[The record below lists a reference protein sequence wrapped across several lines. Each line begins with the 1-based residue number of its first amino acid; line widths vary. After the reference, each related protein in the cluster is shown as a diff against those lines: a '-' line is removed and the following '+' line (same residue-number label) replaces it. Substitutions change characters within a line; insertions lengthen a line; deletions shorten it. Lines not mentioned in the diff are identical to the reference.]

1 MNRFCFSFLW
11 LFVGVVCALAAVEQI
26 APPESYRHLSV
37 SPNGQWIGYERDD
50 NDGLLFS
57 TLNGSKSIHLAS
69 GEGSALSLSW
79 SRDGNTA
86 AFKWLHTRPDGR
98 ITQTPVLFH
107 LSDNTLETLSRPL
120 SFCGIPSIA
129 SNGRIAFARHDT
141 LVVLDSQGKP
151 LYRYPLPNRVN
162 QTPLSPDGRRVIYN
176 DAQGRLW
183 ILVLETGE
191 HYPLSERYSAGFFN
205 PKWSPNGHYIVA
217 TRLDGELVL
226 FDDEG
231 MIASLGS
238 GEHPSWKPDG
248 SALVYSRPVI
258 EHESRLVDRDLMLYS
273 LQNRQSQRIDM
284 ADRHPD
290 YPVFVSDQQVV
301 TADHR
306 SDGLVRLV
314 AEWDQRVRVRTLS
327 GVRLAE
333 ATVWD
338 TPKWLSEP
346 ASLPSTP
353 AEAVYF
359 DIPYLHQAY
368 DVPDWFNGS
377 WACGGTSAVMVL
389 AHYEKLDPWPV
400 TATWPKPHTSLYGR
414 YICEQY
420 TVNDFTF
427 DIGGKDPYG
436 RTGYGA
442 YGFIIQNN
450 WADTKGNM
458 ARYFQKHSVYSSVDW
473 YPNPGK
479 LVREVDKEMPF
490 VLLNSLTSAGHYI
503 SVIGYD
509 HEGTTVIVNDPWGNK
524 NVSYP
529 SQDGR
534 RARYDWPGYNN
545 GYRSLNTVHCFI
557 YARANACD
565 LTARLTTEIDTVAL
579 GDTLTCSAEVFNL
592 GNQSAQAS
600 GGAFVLSRNNFF
612 EPGDWILGSFSI
624 PALADSDTVHIS
636 QQLVLSDSL
645 ISSRYFLGV
654 YVDTSHVNTEVTHSN
669 NFAVLAVAVVGYPN
683 VYRFK
688 PFRDETI
695 STSRPDIGAYFT
707 DRFAD
712 IDTTTV
718 RLFVDGNDVTASARV
733 TDHNAFYQPETPL
746 VSGDHQVRLEVGTTR
761 GFISTHNWT
770 FHINAPTDVDH
781 RVNDA
786 PSSWKLTRNYPN
798 PFNHRT
804 RLSIECAHAEEGVL
818 AVYNIK
824 GQRVKTLFSGMLNA
838 GTHSFGWDGR
848 SESGHAQPSGVYIY
862 RWTSSV
868 RVENQR
874 MLMLK

>member
-1 MNRFCFSFLW
+1 MNRCCFLFLFFFG
-11 LFVGVVCALAAVEQI
+11 LVVTTQAALEQI
-26 APPESYRHLSV
+26 APPESFRHLSV
-37 SPNGQWIGYERDD
+37 SPTGRWIGYERDD
-50 NDGLLFS
+50 NKGLFFS

-69 GEGSALSLSW
+69 GQGSALSLSW
-79 SRDGNTA
+79 SKDGDTA
-86 AFKWLHTRPDGR
+86 AFKWLQTLPDGR
-98 ITQTPVLFH
+98 ISQTPVLFH
-107 LSDNTLETLSRPL
+107 LSDNTLETLSQPL

-129 SNGRIAFARHDT
+129 SNGRMAFARHDT
-141 LVVLDSQGKP
+141 LVVLDRDGML
-151 LYRYPLPNRVN
+151 LYRYPLPHRVN

-183 ILVLETGE
+183 ILALQTGE
-191 HYPLSERYSAGFFN
+191 RQPLSDSHSAGFFD
-205 PKWSPNGHYIVA
+205 PKWSPDGHYIVA
-217 TRLDGELVL
+217 TRLDGKLVL
-226 FDDEG
+226 FDSEG
-231 MIASLGS
+231 RSTSLGS

-248 SALVYSRPVI
+248 TALVYSRPVI
-258 EHESRLVDRDLMLYS
+258 EHESRLVDRDLMVFS
-273 LQNRQSQRIDM
+273 LQDRQSRRIDVGG
-284 ADRHPD
+284 RHPD
-290 YPVFVSDQQVV
+290 YPVFVSNQQVL
-301 TADHR
+301 TADHQ
-306 SDGLVRLV
+306 SDRLVRLEGTWNQTLQV
-314 AEWDQRVRVRTLS
+314 RSFSDVRPARATDQETP
-327 GVRLAE
+327 RL
-333 ATVWD
+333 
-338 TPKWLSEP
+338 LREP

-353 AEAVYF
+353 ADAVYF

-400 TATWPKPHTSLYGR
+400 NATWPKPHTSLYGR
-414 YICEQY
+414 YVCEQY
-420 TVNDFTF
+420 TINGYTF
-427 DIGGKDPYG
+427 DIGGTDPYG
-436 RTGYGA
+436 RIGYGA

-473 YPNPGK
+473 YPNIGK

-509 HEGTTVIVNDPWGNK
+509 HGGTTVIVNDPWGNK
-524 NVSYP
+524 NISYP

-557 YARANACD
+557 YARADASD

-579 GDTLTCSAEVFNL
+579 GDTLNCSAEVFNL
-592 GNQSAQAS
+592 GNQITQAAE
-600 GGAFVLSRNNFF
+600 GVFVLSRNNFF
-612 EPGDWILGSFSI
+612 ESGDWILGSFSI
-624 PALADSDTVHIS
+624 PALADSDTIHIS

-669 NFAVLAVAVVGYPN
+669 NFAMSAVAVVGYPN

-695 STSRPDIGAYFT
+695 STSRPEIGAYFT

-712 IDTTTV
+712 IDTATV
-718 RLFVDGNDVTASARV
+718 RLSVDGNDVTATTDV
-733 TDHNAFYQPETPL
+733 TDHNVFYQPETPL
-746 VSGDHQVRLEVGTTR
+746 QSGDHSVSLQVGTTK
-761 GFISTHNWT
+761 GFIATHNWA

-781 RVNDA
+781 RVTES
-786 PSSWKLTRNYPN
+786 PRSWKLTRNYPN
-798 PFNHRT
+798 PFNNHT
-804 RLSIECAHAEEGVL
+804 RLSIECTHVEEGVL

-824 GQRVKTLFSGMLNA
+824 GQRIKTLFA
-838 GTHSFGWDGR
+838 GVLTAGSHSFSWDGR
-848 SESGHAQPSGVYIY
+848 SESGHVQPSGVYIY
-862 RWTSSV
+862 RWTSST
-868 RVENQR
+868 RVESRR